1 MKKGLPVC
9 ESCFD
14 SEMTLKLDPVYE
26 SIENGHFQCFQLALQ
41 NVSVEEINNPPQ
53 GMTKLLFFAISVS
66 EDERFFASLLE
77 KKAYPNVYEEGQ
89 SILSHAVD
97 SRTPSIYAR
106 LLLEAGTLA
115 NSANWDDVD
124 KKHLPLMVSAG
135 LKPDGYKYIERYYI
149 PHVMC
154 REVTWALVCILR
166 KRFRIPS
173 AGFPNG
179 GYPLPLG
186 LVQQI
191 AQSVWNTRRDTEV
204 WSIVA
209 KKKKK

>member
-1 MKKGLPVC
+1 MKKGLC
-9 ESCFD
+9 EICFR
-14 SEMTLKLDPVYE
+14 SKKNKLLSVYE
-26 SIENGHFQCFQLALQ
+26 SIKSEHFDCFQSALQ
-41 NVSVEEINNPPQ
+41 DVSAKEIDKGMEGYETLLYTAAMNPSGDQ
-53 GMTKLLFFAISVS
+53 
-66 EDERFFASLLE
+66 RFFASLLE
-77 KKAYPNVYEEGQ
+77 KKANPDISKEGL
-89 SILSHAVD
+89 SILFHVVD
-97 SRTPSIYAR
+97 SRTPSHYAQ
-106 LLLEAGTLA
+106 LLLKSNASI
-115 NSANWDDVD
+115 NSVDWSDVD

-209 KKKKK
+209 GKKKKK